1 MTNLFNNA
9 YDKCEA
15 RQKNTINNN
24 EDNNK
29 TEINYEKFFKKL

>member
-9 YDKCEA
+9 YDSPS
-15 RQKNTINNN
+15 KNTINNN

-29 TEINYEKFFKKL
+29 TEKNYENFL